1 MEVEVYKTVVVP
13 CSIGVAVAIW
23 KSTFVALC
31 AVANIGTFEL
41 KAYVVRLIG
50 EVRDTARVGVGAL
63 PPPPPP
69 PPP

>member
-1 MEVEVYKTVVVP
+1 MEVRRTVVVP
-13 CSIGVAVAIW
+13 TVLGVAVAIW

-50 EVRDTARVGVGAL
+50 EVRDTDRVGAGAL

-69 PPP
+69 